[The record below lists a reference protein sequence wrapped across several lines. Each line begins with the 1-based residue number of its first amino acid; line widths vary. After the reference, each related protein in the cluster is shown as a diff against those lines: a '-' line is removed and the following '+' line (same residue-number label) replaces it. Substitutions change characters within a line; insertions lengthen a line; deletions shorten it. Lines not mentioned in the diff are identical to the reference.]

1 MSPAMES
8 RHGRQWVLAGEPRGE
23 GHGIEARILHAGA
36 RSAGDSPG
44 RDGPSDSG
52 ASLTAPLL
60 RVVGPRG
67 RRRVVVGRIRVRTEQ
82 GDAPLVVLAVQ
93 AVWSENGGWRQER
106 PAAGTPDDELAAS
119 LAEPAHG
126 IAGDARSRAVT
137 MAKAFAESSRNEV
150 LRLRELRY
158 ELEQRMADH
167 LAGRAD
173 GQLRPLLAAAVE
185 LSTAVG
191 RARDQSLEAV
201 RAGLGV
207 WTWDRA
213 AYLRLRD
220 EAAPEPDE
228 KPAWM
233 PRLRAGVRHC
243 EAMERELAEEADRL
257 QALLGGM
264 SSFAVA
270 QGAEAQERFTLAVGA
285 GAAVIGLPAL
295 VLALYGANPYLPLDS
310 LDRAWR
316 LLLPIGATAL
326 VAVLAVLAWMP
337 GTTRPRHYLVAV
349 GAVVALVSV
358 LLLAGALVPV

>member
-1 MSPAMES
+1 MES
-8 RHGRQWVLAGEPRGE
+8 RHGRQRVLAGEPRRE
-23 GHGIEARILHAGA
+23 GHGIEARILHARAG
-36 RSAGDSPG
+36 SAGDSPES
-44 RDGPSDSG
+44 DGSSPGSG
-52 ASLTAPLL
+52 TSLTAPLL
-60 RVVGPRG
+60 RVVGPLG
-67 RRRVVVGRIRVRTEQ
+67 RRRVVVGRIRVRTGQDEV
-82 GDAPLVVLAVQ
+82 PVVTLAVR
-93 AVWSENGGWRQER
+93 AVWSEEGGWRQER
-106 PAAGTPDDELAAS
+106 SAAGSPDDALAAS

-191 RARDQSLEAV
+191 RARDQALEAV

-213 AYLRLRD
+213 AYLRLRE

-228 KPAWM
+228 GPAWM

-257 QALLGGM
+257 QALLSGM

>member
-1 MSPAMES
+1 MES
-8 RHGRQWVLAGEPRGE
+8 RHGRRWVLAGEPRRE
-23 GHGIEARILHAGA
+23 GHGIEARILHARA
-36 RSAGDSPG
+36 RSAGDSPEREG
-44 RDGPSDSG
+44 SASSDAG
-52 ASLTAPLL
+52 TSLTAPLL

-67 RRRVVVGRIRVRTEQ
+67 RRRVVVGRIRVHTGRGE
-82 GDAPLVVLAVQ
+82 APLVVLAVQ
-93 AVWSENGGWRQER
+93 AVWSEDGGWRQER
-106 PAAGTPDDELAAS
+106 PAAPSPDDELAAS

-126 IAGDARSRAVT
+126 VVGDARSRAVT

-150 LRLRELRY
+150 LQLRELRY

-167 LAGRAD
+167 LAGRTD

-191 RARDQSLEAV
+191 RARDHALEAI

-213 AYLRLRD
+213 AYLRLR
-220 EAAPEPDE
+220 EEPAPEPDGG
-228 KPAWM
+228 PAWT

-326 VAVLAVLAWMP
+326 VAVLGVLAWMP
-337 GTTRPRHYLVAV
+337 GTTRPRHYLAAV
-349 GAVVALVSV
+349 GAVGALVSV
-358 LLLAGALVPV
+358 LLLAGALVPA